1 MSRGDPRSAS
11 VTEGPPSPWVN
22 KHQNV
27 TQDFELLYAVSNPPG
42 PVTNFFGDLQLTVA
56 ALQGLIGDAIRD
68 SVPLRAIG
76 GGWSLSRAAVTNG
89 RLIDTLGLN
98 WAFPADATSVVAGYQ
113 RDPALLMYLQCGV
126 TVKEANDILFG
137 MPTKLALKTSGASN
151 GQTIAGAVA
160 TGTHGSRFRF
170 GSMQDC
176 VVGMHLVT
184 GPDRAIWLEAA
195 SDPVLSDDLI
205 AALGAE
211 SIRDD
216 KLFNA
221 ALVSFG
227 SFGIVHGVMIEAE
240 PLYLLE
246 VSRSRMPIDQS
257 LRRVMRTLHFNG
269 IDMPDTSKEPLHFEV
284 VINPHDTS
292 RGAYVTAMYDR
303 TYHADYRPPPVS
315 PGGLGPGDDVLGV
328 MGKLSDRLP
337 TLVGNLVNL
346 IVPAEYP
353 LLKKVLGTPGE
364 VFYSNTDFQK
374 ALSAEIGVALED
386 TSRVLDLMLAIP
398 EVRDYP
404 GLLAFRWVKGSKAL
418 LAFTRFDT
426 TCTIELP
433 AAYGDRTI
441 AYYNAVWQALEDAGI
456 PYTLHWGQVN
466 NFTPE
471 RIRNMYGATV
481 DDWIISRNRILDS
494 RTRAVFTSPFLEQ
507 CGLS

>member
-1 MSRGDPRSAS
+1 
-11 VTEGPPSPWVN
+11 
-22 KHQNV
+22 
-27 TQDFELLYAVSNPPG
+27 
-42 PVTNFFGDLQLTVA
+42 
-56 ALQGLIGDAIRD
+56 
-68 SVPLRAIG
+68 
-76 GGWSLSRAAVTNG
+76 
-89 RLIDTLGLN
+89 
-98 WAFPADATSVVAGYQ
+98 
-113 RDPALLMYLQCGV
+113 
-126 TVKEANDILFG
+126 
-137 MPTKLALKTSGASN
+137 
-151 GQTIAGAVA
+151 
-160 TGTHGSRFRF
+160 
-170 GSMQDC
+170 
-176 VVGMHLVT
+176 
-184 GPDRAIWLEAA
+184 
-195 SDPVLSDDLI
+195 
-205 AALGAE
+205 
-211 SIRDD
+211 
-216 KLFNA
+216 
-221 ALVSFG
+221 
-227 SFGIVHGVMIEAE
+227 
-240 PLYLLE
+240 
-246 VSRSRMPIDQS
+246 
-257 LRRVMRTLHFNG
+257 
-269 IDMPDTSKEPLHFEV
+269 
-284 VINPHDTS
+284 
-292 RGAYVTAMYDR
+292 
-303 TYHADYRPPPVS
+303 
-315 PGGLGPGDDVLGV
+315 
-328 MGKLSDRLP
+328 
-337 TLVGNLVNL
+337 VNL

>member
-1 MSRGDPRSAS
+1 MSRDNPRSAS

-27 TQDFELLYAVSNPPG
+27 KQDFELLYSVSNPPN
-42 PVTNFFGDLQLTVA
+42 PVTNFFGDLRLTVA

-68 SVPLRAIG
+68 NVTLRAIG

-89 RLIDTLGLN
+89 RLIDTLALN
-98 WAFPADATSVVAGYQ
+98 WAFPADATSVATAYQ
-113 RDPALLMYLQCGV
+113 SDPALLMYLQCGV
-126 TVKEANDILFG
+126 SVREANDILFEQ
-137 MPTKLALKTSGASN
+137 PAKLALKTSGASN

-170 GSMQDC
+170 GSMSDY
-176 VVGMHLVT
+176 VVGMHIIT
-184 GPDRAIWLEAA
+184 GPDRAIWIERA
-195 SDPVLSDDLI
+195 SYPVLSDDLI

-211 SIRDD
+211 LVRDD
-216 KLFNA
+216 TLFNA

-227 SFGIVHGVMIEAE
+227 SFGIIHGVLIEAD

-246 VSRSRMPIDQS
+246 VSRSRLPLDQR
-257 LRRVMRTLHFNG
+257 LRRVMQTLDFTG
-269 IDMPDTSKEPLHFEV
+269 IDMPDTSKEPFHFEV
-284 VINPHDTS
+284 VINPHDTR

-303 TYHADYRPPPVS
+303 KYHSDYPPPPVS

-328 MGKLSDRLP
+328 MGKLGDRLP
-337 TLVGNLVNL
+337 ALVGNLMNL

-353 LLKKVLGTPGE
+353 LFKKVLGTPGE

-374 ALSAEIGVALED
+374 AMSAEIGIALED
-386 TSRVLDLMLAIP
+386 TPRVLDLMLAAP
-398 EVRDYP
+398 EAKDYP

-433 AAYGDRTI
+433 AAYGDRTM
-441 AYYNAVWQALEDAGI
+441 AFYDAVWQALENAGI
-456 PYTLHWGQVN
+456 PYTLHWGQIN

-471 RIRNMYGATV
+471 RVRNMYGAAAE
-481 DDWIISRNRILDS
+481 DWITSRKRLLDPQ
-494 RTRAVFTSPFLEQ
+494 TRAVFTSPFLQQ
-507 CGLS
+507 CGLG